1 MASETLDGLVQLIG
15 KRDACLHSEGRGEE
29 TPGADLDVARCRNEM
44 TDCLVEK
51 IQINGWK
58 RIVASRRMTLLFS
71 QRAGGG
77 NVRV

>member
-58 RIVASRRMTLLFS
+58 RIVAS
-71 QRAGGG
+71 
-77 NVRV
+77 

>member
-1 MASETLDGLVQLIG
+1 MIG

-58 RIVASRRMTLLFS
+58 RIVAS
-71 QRAGGG
+71 
-77 NVRV
+77 